1 MSGTELLYGG
11 IALVG
16 AFVLLVVVLI
26 AIGIGT
32 ADKGVPLEKIDRG
45 DEIVISARMRNATQ
59 SQANI
64 EAWERSGKSA
74 NR

>member
-16 AFVLLVVVLI
+16 AFVLLVLVLV
-26 AIGIGT
+26 AIGIATANHGT
-32 ADKGVPLEKIDRG
+32 PIEKMDKG

-59 SQANI
+59 AEANI
-64 EAWERSGKSA
+64 KAWERSGKSA